1 MDSFDLTLIWAL
13 SLELVWLVIHLCQEK
28 VWLDYAVRV
37 KSISVLR
44 AHFKRA
50 NASTFEEE
58 RMKALH
64 HHRFSKYMLSACQ
77 KTPSE
82 WASGDNEKDCLTDLR
97 QFMVWLHDCASSTD
111 PHDRQL
117 DDQDNAV
124 KSGDQSLE
132 EMVKTGE
139 LQAVLGAGDVRR
151 DPASQLRQLMPRT
164 CCCAARQP
172 ALVLFM
178 SPRKLLTLR
187 PKLREPG
194 PLQMPRK
201 RQRQPRR
208 GKHRCQPTSR
218 RRPKVLDLRCNR
230 DRNTQCWF
238 IIEKKLPW
246 LVSCYKYFALL
257 QVAAKKSGWLHL
269 NRLAWQSS
277 FTSLAVR
284 GLESLT
290 IFHFIFDIPMFTS
303 MVCKRSRGPYSLPD
317 TGCLG
322 CHAMESPRVQGCW
335 VQ

>member
-1 MDSFDLTLIWAL
+1 M
-13 SLELVWLVIHLCQEK
+13 
-28 VWLDYAVRV
+28 WLDYAVRV

-139 LQAVLGAGDVRR
+139 LQAVLDAGDVRR
-151 DPASQLRQLMPRT
+151 DPAMGHEPAPAADAKDMLLRRQATGTGPVHEPPQIIDTEAKVKRART
-164 CCCAARQP
+164 
-172 ALVLFM
+172 
-178 SPRKLLTLR
+178 
-187 PKLREPG
+187 
-194 PLQMPRK
+194 
-201 RQRQPRR
+201 
-208 GKHRCQPTSR
+208 
-218 RRPKVLDLRCNR
+218 
-230 DRNTQCWF
+230 
-238 IIEKKLPW
+238 
-246 LVSCYKYFALL
+246 
-257 QVAAKKSGWLHL
+257 VADAKKEAAAAAAG
-269 NRLAWQSS
+269 Q
-277 FTSLAVR
+277 T
-284 GLESLT
+284 
-290 IFHFIFDIPMFTS
+290 PMSAYIKKTP
-303 MVCKRSRGPYSLPD
+303 K
-317 TGCLG
+317 
-322 CHAMESPRVQGCW
+322 SPGSKVQQGQKHT
-335 VQ
+335 VLIYY